1 MEINI
6 ESKEQFLSEIKSPRV
21 LVDFYAT
28 WCGPCKML
36 SPIISQVAEE
46 HPEIKVLRI
55 DVDEVQEIAAEYNIF
70 SIPTLYYFENGE
82 VVRNGVGFMPKPNV
96 LRLCGIE

>member
-1 MEINI
+1 MEI
-6 ESKEQFLSEIKSPRV
+6 EIKSKQQFDEEVKAPRV

-36 SPIISQVAEE
+36 SPIIAQVAEE

-55 DVDEVQEIAAEYNIF
+55 DVDEVQEIAAQYNVF

-96 LRLCGIE
+96 LRLVGIE